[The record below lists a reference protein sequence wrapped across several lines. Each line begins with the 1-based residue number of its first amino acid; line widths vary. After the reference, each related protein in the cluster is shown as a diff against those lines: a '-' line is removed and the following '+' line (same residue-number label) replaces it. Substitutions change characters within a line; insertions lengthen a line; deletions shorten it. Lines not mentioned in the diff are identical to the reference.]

1 MMITIPQGRVTA
13 AEGPTDGNLQE
24 WKQPQPQPQN
34 SKLSRKEQ
42 LRESIKPALSIEF
55 DTRQEY
61 TTSRVT
67 VITRSIFCAPCNTGI
82 TRTQDMTSS

>member
-24 WKQPQPQPQN
+24 WKQPQPQN

-42 LRESIKPALSIEF
+42 LQESIKPALSIEF

-61 TTSRVT
+61 TTNRVT
-67 VITRSIFCAPCNTGI
+67 VITRSISCAPCNTGI
-82 TRTQDMTSS
+82 TRTQDTTSS